1 MVTVTLPRDIPSLQ
15 IMAAAYS
22 DAGQMIAC
30 TLPEQSEG
38 AAIQTFPFS
47 GENVRLFFLDE
58 EYTPLFPAMTLP

>member
-47 GENVRLFFLDE
+47 GENVRLFFLGGNLH
-58 EYTPLFPAMTLP
+58 PLFPVLLI